1 MKKTLFFA
9 AAAIAM
15 LASCSQNDLEAPVVA
30 QSQQGDAIEF
40 GTYVA
45 GTPGSRA
52 LTPGGKT
59 GEMTTDKLKNG
70 SEGVD
75 AGFGVIAYSTNSTAW
90 SSAKSSAIPNFM
102 YNEHVY
108 WDGTKWKY
116 DLLKYWPNEFNTTG
130 VDDQDANASNNPA
143 KGTTASGKVSF
154 FAYAPYAGTVSQ
166 DNDDAINGAT
176 VANTPTGGII
186 KMSGNNYVGEPCVYY
201 KFNATDPVDLLWGA
215 RGNSTGYQ
223 QTYGNESD
231 EQKNAIVNT
240 DLVKQKTGETVDFI
254 FKHRI
259 SAIAGTG
266 GLKAQVVPSNNSLA
280 NTKVSISSVSISN
293 NSTTDVY
300 TCGTLNLATGVFT
313 VDNTSSAGTAA
324 GPSVNYITGD
334 IDENYA
340 TATAPGSWA
349 AIKGIEDTQAHAIL
363 QPGKVPM
370 YFMPG
375 ATPKITVT
383 VTYKVYTEDNK
394 LKAGWSEVEQTISK
408 DITFTS
414 PVEYGKRYIILM
426 KLGLEDVDFE
436 ASVANWEDGASE
448 VEVNL
453 PINVAAPVTP

>member
-30 QSQQGDAIEF
+30 QSQQGAVEF

-45 GTPGSRA
+45 GTPGTRA

-59 GEMTTDKLKNG
+59 GEMTTETLKNG
-70 SEGVD
+70 TEGAD
-75 AGFGVIAYSTNSTAW
+75 SGFGVIAYSTGSTAW
-90 SSAKSSAIPNFM
+90 ATAKTTAIPNFM

-108 WDGTKWKY
+108 WDNTNTKWIY
-116 DLLKYWPNEFNTTG
+116 SPLKYWPNEFANG
-130 VDDQDANASNNPA
+130 AVDNQTAPA
-143 KGTTASGKVSF
+143 AGSTARGMVSF
-154 FAYAPYAGTVSQ
+154 FAYGPYAGTVSQ
-166 DNDDAINGAT
+166 DVDDAVNGAI
-176 VANTPTGGII
+176 VANTPAGGII
-186 KMSGNNYVGEPCVYY
+186 KMSGNNYQGEPCVYY
-201 KFNATDPVDLLWGA
+201 KFNSAAPVDLLWGA
-215 RGNSTGYQ
+215 RGNSTGYE
-223 QTYGNESD
+223 QTAGSETT
-231 EQKNAIVNT
+231 EQKAASVNT
-240 DLVKQKTGETVDFI
+240 DLVKQKTNETVDFN

-259 SAIAGTG
+259 SAIAGTA
-266 GLKAQVVPSNNSLA
+266 GLKAQVVPSNGSLTD
-280 NTKVSISSVSISN
+280 TKVSITSVSIN
-293 NSTTDVY
+293 DNSTANVKS
-300 TCGTLNLATGVFT
+300 CGTLNLATGVFT
-313 VDNTSSAGTAA
+313 VDDTSAEAKAVGPNVTYATDDILEDYATVTAPANWAAVKGLANT
-324 GPSVNYITGD
+324 
-334 IDENYA
+334 
-340 TATAPGSWA
+340 TATA
-349 AIKGIEDTQAHAIL
+349 IL
-363 QPGKVPM
+363 KDGKVPM

-414 PVEYGKRYIILM
+414 AVEYGKRYIILM